1 MLKSLLPTPWIRDR
15 WTSGGFA
22 GILSF
27 GSVRNYTLISPSSP
41 YCIFDAL
48 LRPLAGG
55 TFLIPNKSQNCVFNN
70 PNKTDGE

>member
-1 MLKSLLPTPWIRDR
+1 MQKSLLPTPWIRDR
-15 WTSGGFA
+15 WISSDFA

-41 YCIFDAL
+41 YNIFDAY

-55 TFLIPNKSQNCVFNN
+55 TLLNPYKSQNCAL
-70 PNKTDGE
+70 